1 MWIYPQ
7 GDPRELSGLVLA
19 YIGDAVY
26 ELYVRL
32 YLLEH
37 GAGKVNRLHTEA
49 SALVKAASQSRF
61 LQQLDNLLTEEERN
75 VAKRGRNA
83 KGSHVPKNAEVTDYR
98 RSTGF
103 EALLGYLFLLRQEE
117 RIQELLQFL
126 FTRTE

>member
-49 SALVKAASQSRF
+49 SALVKAASQARF

-75 VAKRGRNA
+75 IAKRGRNA
-83 KGSHVPKNAEVTDYR
+83 KGSHVPKNAAVTDYR

-103 EALLGYLFLLRQEE
+103 EALLGYLFLSRQEA

-126 FTRTE
+126 FTGTE